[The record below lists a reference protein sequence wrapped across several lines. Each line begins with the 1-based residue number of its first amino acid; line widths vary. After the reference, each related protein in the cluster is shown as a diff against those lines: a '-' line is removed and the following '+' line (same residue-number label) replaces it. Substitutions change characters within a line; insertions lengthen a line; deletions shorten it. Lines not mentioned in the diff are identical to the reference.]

1 MRVPTI
7 IPRETVT
14 MALGSVLAHKF
25 RSFLT
30 VLGIVIG
37 VATVVAVASLLTG
50 LRNNVVRLVEEY
62 GTNNIYA
69 FHLSGGFGG
78 PEPEQERTRKP
89 LRREDADA
97 LVELAPAVDDVASA
111 LFVGFID
118 RTVSYGRNT
127 YKQGQLQAVTAN
139 YAPVANLVIQDGR
152 FFSEVDDLHKRN
164 VMVIG
169 FNVAEALFPGKGSVA
184 GTQVRLGGEVFEIVG
199 VMEKRKGNFFGEN
212 QEDNSIYIPYETGK
226 KLSPGSEWMLLVIQ
240 ARSGQ
245 IASAVEQS
253 REILRRQR
261 GVRFNEPDNFDLS
274 TADKIISD
282 FDSIT
287 ALIGVIAIAI
297 SGVGLLVGGIGVM
310 NIMLVSVTERTQ
322 EIGIRKAL
330 GARRGDIVRQ
340 FLYESMTLT
349 FLGGALG
356 IALAL
361 LVSQVIIVLLPSLP
375 ASVPLWAVAAAL
387 ITSVAIGLVFGVW
400 PAQKAS
406 KLDPIE
412 CLRYE

>member
-1 MRVPTI
+1 MQIRSIV
-7 IPRETVT
+7 PRETLA
-14 MALGSVLAHKF
+14 MALGSVMAHKF

-50 LRNNVVRLVEEY
+50 LRNNVVQLVEEF
-62 GTNNIYA
+62 GTNNIYG

-89 LRREDADA
+89 LRKEDADA
-97 LVELAPAVDDVASA
+97 IAAQAPAVDDVASQ

-118 RTVSYGRNT
+118 STVAYGPNS

-139 YAPVANLVIQDGR
+139 YAPITNISMQDGR

-164 VMVIG
+164 VMVVG
-169 FNVAEALFPGKGSVA
+169 VNVAEALFPGRRNVA
-184 GTQVRLGGEVFEIVG
+184 GTSVKLGGQVFELIG
-199 VMEKRKGNFFGEN
+199 VMEKRKGSFFGEN
-212 QEDNSIYIPYETGK
+212 QEDNAIYIPFETGK
-226 KLSPGSEWMLLVIQ
+226 KLSPGSEWMLLIIE

-245 IASAVEQS
+245 LVSALEQS
-253 REILRRQR
+253 REVLRRQR

-287 ALIGVIAIAI
+287 ALVGLIAIAI
-297 SGVGLLVGGIGVM
+297 SSIGLLVGGIGVM
-310 NIMLVSVTERTQ
+310 NIMLVTVTERTQ
-322 EIGIRKAL
+322 EIGVRKAL
-330 GARRGDIVRQ
+330 GARRGDIVKQ
-340 FLYESMTLT
+340 FLFESMTLT

-356 IALAL
+356 IGLAL
-361 LVSQVIIVLLPSLP
+361 LVSQLIILLLPSLP

-387 ITSVAIGLVFGVW
+387 ISSVGIGLVFGVW

>member
-1 MRVPTI
+1 MRMPTI
-7 IPRETVT
+7 IPRETVA

-118 RTVSYGRNT
+118 RTVSYGRNS

-169 FNVAEALFPGKGSVA
+169 FNVAEALFPGKGTVA

-226 KLSPGSEWMLLVIQ
+226 KLSPGSEWMLLIIQ

-245 IASAVEQS
+245 IASALEQS

-340 FLYESMTLT
+340 FLYESMVLT

-375 ASVPLWAVAAAL
+375 ASVPLWAVATAL